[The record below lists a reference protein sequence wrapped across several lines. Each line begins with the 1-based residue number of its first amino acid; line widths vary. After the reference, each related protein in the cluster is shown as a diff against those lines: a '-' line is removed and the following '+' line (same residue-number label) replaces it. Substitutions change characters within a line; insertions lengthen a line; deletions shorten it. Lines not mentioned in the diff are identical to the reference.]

1 MLSRYIGLVPVVV
14 SLCLGTSGCESAPR
28 IRIATTTSVE
38 NSGLLTT
45 VLPAFERDYN
55 VEVQVLPVGS
65 GRALNLLRRGDVAAG
80 LTHAPKAEAAA
91 LEAGVITNY
100 RKIMFNDFIIVG
112 PLDDPAAVKG
122 ASGIIDALQRIV
134 AKQVVFV
141 SRGDSSGTYSREQ
154 ELWALAELRPA
165 DGRLVETGQ
174 GMAATLRV
182 ASEYNAY
189 TLTDRATFQQIR
201 SKLLLMSVYAGKTE
215 LVNPYAIFQ
224 RSGLTGDDQVVATAL
239 VDWFA
244 DGKGRQLVASF
255 LVDTKPVFQVWPAGF
270 PRHQPGDLPYA
281 R

>member
-1 MLSRYIGLVPVVV
+1 MLSRYVGLVPVVV
-14 SLCLGTSGCESAPR
+14 SLCLGTYGCESATK

-38 NSGLLTT
+38 NSGLLTSI
-45 VLPAFERDYN
+45 LPAFESDYN

-65 GRALNLLRRGDVAAG
+65 GRAFNLLRRGDVVAG
-80 LTHAPKAEAAA
+80 LTHAPKVEAAA

-112 PLDDPAAVKG
+112 PLDDPAAVKD
-122 ASGIIDALQRIV
+122 ASDIVDALKRIV
-134 AKQVVFV
+134 GKQVFFV
-141 SRGDSSGTYSREQ
+141 SRGDSSGTYLREQ
-154 ELWALAELRPA
+154 ELWALAERRPA

-189 TLTDRATFQQIR
+189 TLTDRATFQQIQ
-201 SKLLLMSVYAGKTE
+201 SKLQLTSVYVGETE

-224 RSGLTGDDQVVATAL
+224 RSGLTETDRVVATAL

-244 DGKGRQLVASF
+244 DGKGRQLIASF
-255 LVDTKPVFQVWPAGF
+255 RVNAKPVFQVWPAGF
-270 PRHQPGDLPYA
+270 PRHQPGDLPHA